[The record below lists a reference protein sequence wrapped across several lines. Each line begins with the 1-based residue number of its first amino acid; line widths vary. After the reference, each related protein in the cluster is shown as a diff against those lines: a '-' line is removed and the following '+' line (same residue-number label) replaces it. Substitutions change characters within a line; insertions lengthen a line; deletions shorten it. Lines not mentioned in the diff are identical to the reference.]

1 MINFEF
7 TKVSSDWDSWKQYLK
22 QAVEF
27 AGELGIPQDK
37 IRSLAEQA
45 GDVLAEN
52 VPPAN
57 PEQKAVKELWQVA
70 DPGEKKVLANL
81 MTKLVMKQ

>member
-1 MINFEF
+1 MNFELN
-7 TKVSSDWDSWKQYLK
+7 KINSDWETWKQYLK

-27 AGELGIPQDK
+27 ATELGIPQEK
-37 IRSLAEQA
+37 IKSLAEQA
-45 GDVLAEN
+45 GEVLAEN
-52 VPPAN
+52 VQPTN

-70 DPGEKKVLANL
+70 DPSEKQVLANL